1 MGAFIPYHIPLNFFY
16 FFLEEIMTYQTFSDR
31 KILRLTS
38 FDEIKREKD
47 HLSLMPEDFLRI
59 NI

>member
-38 FDEIKREKD
+38 FDEIK
-47 HLSLMPEDFLRI
+47 
-59 NI
+59 